1 MALSIAKHPLRKPL
15 FQDMT
20 EELIFLFF
28 FPPGI
33 SPKKSKELML
43 LLQLSFSAGLDISW
57 RS

>member
-1 MALSIAKHPLRKPL
+1 MSLSIAKHPLREPL

-20 EELIFLFF
+20 EELTFF
-28 FPPGI
+28 FFFPGI